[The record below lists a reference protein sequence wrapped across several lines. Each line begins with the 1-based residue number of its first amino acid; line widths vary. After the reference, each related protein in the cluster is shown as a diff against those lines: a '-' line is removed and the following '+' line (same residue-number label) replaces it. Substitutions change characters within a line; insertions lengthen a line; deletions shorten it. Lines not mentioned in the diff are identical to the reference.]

1 MTVKR
6 DYYEILGIPRDASD
20 SEIKK
25 AFRKLAFQYHP
36 DRNSGDGTSDKFKEV
51 NEAYEVLS
59 NVDKRA
65 AYNRF
70 GHDGVQGVFSRSFE
84 GSDSDFGGFG
94 DIFDMFFGG
103 TTTTTRG
110 ASRHGADLQSKMTIT
125 FEEAALGCEKEINI
139 TRTETCSV
147 CSGSGSK
154 PGSQTGQCPTC
165 NGSGQVRRVQQ
176 SLFGRFI
183 NTAVCN
189 QCNGEGKII
198 TDPCQQ
204 CRRSGREKQKR
215 TLSVQIPPGVND
227 SSTLRLSGEGEAG
240 IKGGSP
246 GDLFVTLS
254 IRKHEFFTRDDDNI
268 LYELPVNFTE
278 AALGTEVEV
287 PTLYGKSKINIP
299 SGSQTGKIFRLKDKG
314 IPHLYKH
321 GRGDQF
327 IRILVVTPGSLTKEQ
342 RKLLQEL
349 ARTIGPTK
357 RINPDN

>member
-1 MTVKR
+1 MAIKR
-6 DYYEILGIPRDASD
+6 DYYEVLGIPRDASD

-36 DRNSGDGTSDKFKEV
+36 DHNREDGATDRFKEL

-59 NVDKRA
+59 DADKRA

-70 GHDGVQGVFSRSFE
+70 GHDGGQGIFSRGFE
-84 GSDSDFGGFG
+84 GLDSSFGGFG

-103 TTTTTRG
+103 ATTTTRR
-110 ASRHGADLQSKMTIT
+110 APQRGADLQSRMTIT

-139 TRTETCSV
+139 TRTETCTL

-154 PGSQTGQCPTC
+154 HESQASQCPTC

-176 SLFGRFI
+176 SLFGRFV
-183 NTAVCN
+183 NTAICN

-198 TDPCQQ
+198 TEPCSQ
-204 CRRSGREKQKR
+204 CRGSGREKQKR
-215 TLSVQIPPGVND
+215 TITVRIPPGVDDGSTIRLND
-227 SSTLRLSGEGEAG
+227 EGEAG
-240 IKGGSP
+240 VKGGSP
-246 GDLFVTLS
+246 GNLYFTLS
-254 IRKHEFFTRDDDNI
+254 VRRHELFTRDGDDI
-268 LYELPVNFTE
+268 FYELPINFAE
-278 AALGTEVEV
+278 AALGTKVEV

-299 SGSQTGKIFRLKDKG
+299 SGSQTGKVFRLKDKG

-327 IRILVVTPGSLTKEQ
+327 VRIFVVTPDSLTKQQ
-342 RKLLQEL
+342 RQLLQEL
-349 ARTIGPTK
+349 AKTMGPVK
-357 RINPDN
+357 KINYDA